1 MIRQAVILCGG
12 LGKRLM
18 PLTKKL
24 PKPMLKLNNKP
35 FLEYIINLLKENGIT
50 EILIL
55 GGYRYEKIT
64 KYFEDGKKFGVN
76 IKYSIGPVEWDTGER
91 VYNAKKKL
99 NRFFFLLYSDNIFSV
114 NFNKIFKNFFKK
126 K

>member
-1 MIRQAVILCGG
+1 MIRQGYTMWWTC
-12 LGKRLM
+12 KRLM

-55 GGYRYEKIT
+55 VVIYEKIT
-64 KYFEDGKKFGVN
+64 KYFEDGKKFG
-76 IKYSIGPVEWDTGER
+76 KY
-91 VYNAKKKL
+91 
-99 NRFFFLLYSDNIFSV
+99 
-114 NFNKIFKNFFKK
+114 
-126 K
+126 